1 MLCNL
6 YEHRSLNKSSSFR
19 LVAYCITTLFCLMTL
34 MDTKFFSRTFFLQC
48 QPFASK
54 HCQNSIHSRRE
65 EGRWFFKSQSW
76 ASGGGKAS
84 IQRAVFWQM
93 ELSSHLI
100 QTKTRK
106 KDKFSCHNIGEQN
119 EASLLQICATKLT
132 WNASVTHGAQKH
144 KRETK
149 RMRWPLR
156 KSTGAVIQWMY
167 PLHKCYIYAD
177 LSLMI
182 VCSRYI
188 YGFLGKAAKIV
199 EIM

>member
-6 YEHRSLNKSSSFR
+6 YEHRSLNKSGSFR

-54 HCQNSIHSRRE
+54 QCQNSIHSRRE

-76 ASGGGKAS
+76 ASGGGEAS

-106 KDKFSCHNIGEQN
+106 KDQVLMSQHWWAEWGFSASNLCYQTDMKCKHHSWRTKAQARDQKN
-119 EASLLQICATKLT
+119 EVTFEKVYRCCYSMDVSTSQMLHICRP
-132 WNASVTHGAQKH
+132 VTHDCVQQ
-144 KRETK
+144 
-149 RMRWPLR
+149 
-156 KSTGAVIQWMY
+156 V
-167 PLHKCYIYAD
+167 YIR
-177 LSLMI
+177 LFGQS
-182 VCSRYI
+182 S
-188 YGFLGKAAKIV
+188 
-199 EIM
+199 